1 MTYILIFITKVVEN
15 ALSTLRL
22 IVIANG
28 KKLLGAI
35 LNFLVAIAW
44 VVSTSLVVQN
54 FKDIVNVL
62 AFASGCFIGSY
73 IGSIIENKLGLG
85 SNLLM
90 VISNKNKEIGSKIQG
105 VFKYYTVENVI
116 FILTERKKRAKVLEL
131 IYNVDDGAII
141 ISEIAH
147 ELVHKLNKDRQ

>member
-1 MTYILIFITKVVEN
+1 MTYLLIFVTKVIEN

-28 KKLLGAI
+28 KKMLGAV

-54 FKDIVNVL
+54 FKDIINTISFSL
-62 AFASGCFIGSY
+62 GCFVGSY

-85 SNLLM
+85 SNLLI
-90 VISNKNKEIGSKIQG
+90 VISAYNDKI
-105 VFKYYTVENVI
+105 KDRLKDYKCYTVDKTI
-116 FILTERKKRAKVLEL
+116 FILVDRKKRSSILNL
-131 IYNVDDGAII
+131 IYSLDNKAIV
-141 ISEIAH
+141 ISESAH
-147 ELVHKLNKDRQ
+147 ELVHKLNKNHP